1 MSLMLTGKVS
11 FRSSV
16 RRGGPPGERDV
27 IQLNPQRREKILHI
41 AGWTELESGTLNVDL
56 DRAQFDQ
63 LTPEAATWIEDG
75 ASVTYP
81 PPYQH
86 IPQKRE
92 AYFYYLGTLH
102 VSGETRAVVVR
113 RAKVPGP
120 IRIEVYAAENLSNSL
135 RLMAGEAVV
144 LAINSTLIQT

>member
-1 MSLMLTGKVS
+1 MSLMLTGHVS

-16 RRGGPPGERDV
+16 RRGGPPGERHV
-27 IQLNPQRREKILHI
+27 IQLNPRRRENILRV
-41 AGWTELESGTLNVDL
+41 AGWTELEPGTLNVDL

-63 LTPEAATWIEDG
+63 LTSEAATWIEDG
-75 ASVTYP
+75 ASVIYP
-81 PPYQH
+81 PPYEY

-102 VSGETRAVVVR
+102 VGGETRAIVVR

-120 IRIEVYAAENLSNSL
+120 IRLEVRSPSSVSISSSPW
-135 RLMAGEAVV
+135 RLM
-144 LAINSTLIQT
+144 